1 MNATESAQPLRSSGL
16 PRCRWIM
23 FPLLAMLAFC
33 PTVTLF
39 AQPSAY
45 TVHALEEVDLDGT
58 QYQTFANSV
67 TNVADGLRLVAGYA
81 RLDDIDLQPV
91 VWAVNSAGGSVHAL
105 LNFPASLFAGAGA
118 SEVNH
123 HGQIIGNGR
132 FDLASGGSLGL
143 YWPDAASA
151 PLPLLGLT
159 GETSSQVLRINDS
172 GVVVGISR
180 DASGSRAV
188 AWRIL
193 ADDSIVGPL
202 VLPTRA
208 RASGGNDSAQGV
220 GVTSGDVTSIVG
232 SSAGA
237 AVVWR
242 VKTVNASLT
251 LDGAVEVLD
260 STGQAKGIN
269 STGAICGNN
278 RSRSV
283 IWEPLS
289 GKKRSKTQLNYN
301 KSLFRSPGEPN
312 AITDGGIVVGSALLK
327 DIAGPADRRVV
338 IWTSRT
344 APMRTLE
351 SLIGGDYPFLYLV
364 TAYAVNADGEVV
376 GYGWQGG
383 SAGGNQAFIALP

>member
-1 MNATESAQPLRSSGL
+1 MNATESAQRLRSSGL

-39 AQPSAY
+39 GQPSAY
-45 TVHALEEVDLDGT
+45 TVHALQEVVLDDT

-67 TNVADGLRLVAGYA
+67 TNVDDDGLRLVAGYA
-81 RLDDIDLQPV
+81 RRDDIDLQPV

-105 LNFPASLFAGAGA
+105 LNFPWFFAGAGA

-132 FDLASGGSLGL
+132 FDLAAGGSLGL

-151 PLPLLGLT
+151 PVLLPGLID
-159 GETSSQVLRINDS
+159 ETSSQVLRINDS
-172 GVVVGISR
+172 GVVVGISQG
-180 DASGSRAV
+180 AWGSRAV

-193 ADDSIVGPL
+193 ADDTIVGPL
-202 VLPTRA
+202 VLPTRP
-208 RASGGNDSAQGV
+208 RASGGNDSAFSV

-251 LDGAVEVLD
+251 LEGAVEVLD
-260 STGQAKGIN
+260 STGQATGIN
-269 STGAICGNN
+269 STGAICGND

-289 GKKRSKTQLNYN
+289 GKKRSKTQLNDN

-327 DIAGPADRRVV
+327 DIAGPADQRVV

-351 SLIGGDYPFLYLV
+351 SLILGDYPFLYLV

-376 GYGWQGG
+376 GYGWQGQ